1 MKTSRSDTSATAS
14 AGSLSLKVEGLA
26 VSAGD
31 SGLELLKD
39 ISLSVKP
46 GEFVCVLGPS
56 GAGKTTLV
64 RTLLGQLTPSRGEIR
79 FGSLRVSGDSELLNG
94 LIGYVPQKEIVHD
107 ELPVGRALKYAAK
120 LRLPSSLSKQEI
132 TDRIHGIEKDVGISH
147 LHETPVGN
155 LSGGE
160 SKRVSLA
167 VELLSLPRILIVDE
181 ATSSLDP
188 ASDARIMHL
197 LAEYAKKY
205 SITLLCITHHL
216 ENAKLA
222 DRLLILASGHLVWSG
237 GVKEALNHFGVH
249 RLSQIYLLL
258 EDQPVD
264 QWVSLHKA
272 IHSQGADARDPAKD
286 EPLREVTPLQP
297 PVRSGWFRQ
306 FRALLQRG
314 LEVLF
319 RDRRALAFLMGVPLL
334 MVAIAYA
341 AFAKEQFDQKAVLS
355 RPLEPREIQL
365 AGQLWG
371 NTLRALALS
380 DADEDEGI
388 SVPAQIR
395 VFLDKEPDLQQ
406 RLRSQET
413 ALIVK
418 EALAGKIPVVPE
430 KKIINPWPTWK
441 FRFTVLFGMLILGF
455 LAGLTEIVKERPILE
470 RESANGVRTSAYIAS
485 KFVLLGVVLAIQIVP
500 STCLLQGIFRLTTA
514 GASLGALGPFL
525 LVGWLSAMV
534 CAGIGLV
541 ISGLVKSRDQALL
554 TLPLL
559 ILPQLVLC
567 GMLIRLTGGALTTI
581 AKLFVPAFWA
591 FRGSIDYVTLNSP
604 FPLYEIGEH
613 FTTRQAIGA
622 LSLQLVGITL
632 IAYLVLVLS
641 LHRHFFRKAE

>member
-1 MKTSRSDTSATAS
+1 MKTSHSDTSATAS

-26 VSAGD
+26 VSVGD
-31 SGLELLKD
+31 SGHELLKD

-120 LRLPSSLSKQEI
+120 LRLSPSLSKQEI
-132 TDRIHGIEKDVGISH
+132 TDRIHGIQKDVGISH
-147 LHETPVGN
+147 LHKTPVGN

-272 IHSQGADARDPAKD
+272 FQLQKGDAKD
-286 EPLREVTPLQP
+286 ESAIEDKPHQAAMRP
-297 PVRSGWFRQ
+297 GWFRQ

-319 RDRRALAFLMGVPLL
+319 RDSRSLAFLIGVPLL

-341 AFAKEQFDQKAVLS
+341 AFAKEQFDQKAFLS

-395 VFLDKEPDLQQ
+395 VFLDKEPDMQQ
-406 RLRSQET
+406 RLRSPET

-430 KKIINPWPTWK
+430 KEIINPWPTWK

-470 RESANGVRTSAYIAS
+470 RESANGIRTSAYIAS
-485 KFVLLGVVLAIQIVP
+485 KFVLLGVVLVIQIVP
-500 STCLLQGIFRLTTA
+500 STCLLQGIFQLTTA

-541 ISGLVKSRDQALL
+541 ISGLVKTREQALL

-567 GMLIRLTGGALTTI
+567 GMLIRLTGGPLTTI
-581 AKLFVPAFWA
+581 AKLFIPAFWA
-591 FRGSIDYVTLNSP
+591 FRGSIDYITLHFP
-604 FPLYEIGEH
+604 FPLYDIGEH

-622 LSLQLVGITL
+622 LSLELAGVML
-632 IAYLVLVLS
+632 LAYLVLVWS
-641 LHRHFFRKAE
+641 LHRHFLRKGD

>member
-1 MKTSRSDTSATAS
+1 MTIPAPSTSSQSA

-31 SGLELLKD
+31 SGPELLKD

-120 LRLPSSLSKQEI
+120 LRLPSSFSKQEI

-264 QWVSLHKA
+264 QWVSLHKVF
-272 IHSQGADARDPAKD
+272 QLQEGEAKD
-286 EPLREVTPLQP
+286 ESPLEDKPHQAAMRP
-297 PVRSGWFRQ
+297 GWFRQ

-319 RDRRALAFLMGVPLL
+319 RDRRSLAFLMGVPLL

-341 AFAKEQFDQKAVLS
+341 AFAKEQFDQKAFLT

-380 DADEDEGI
+380 DADGDEGI

-395 VFLDKEPDLQQ
+395 VFLDKEPDMEK
-406 RLRSQET
+406 RLRSPET

-418 EALAGKIPVVPE
+418 EALAGMIPVVPE
-430 KKIINPWPTWK
+430 KEIINPWPTWK

-514 GASLGALGPFL
+514 GASLGSLGPFL

-541 ISGLVKSRDQALL
+541 ISGLVKTRDQALL
-554 TLPLL
+554 ALPLL

-613 FTTRQAIGA
+613 FTTKQAITA
-622 LSLQLVGITL
+622 LSFQLAGVIML
-632 IAYLVLVLS
+632 AYLVLAWS
-641 LHRHFFRKAE
+641 LHRHFLRKGD

>member
-1 MKTSRSDTSATAS
+1 MTSTPSAAAS
-14 AGSLSLKVEGLA
+14 SLPGNLSLKVEGLA

-31 SGLELLKD
+31 SGPELLKD

-64 RTLLGQLTPSRGEIR
+64 RTLLGQLTPSKGEIR

-107 ELPVGRALKYAAK
+107 ELPVGRALQYAAK
-120 LRLPSSLSKQEI
+120 LRLPPSLNRKEI
-132 TDRIHGIEKDVGISH
+132 AERIRAIEKDVGIDH
-147 LHETPVGN
+147 RHDTPVGN

-167 VELLSLPRILIVDE
+167 VELLSFPRILIVDE

-237 GVKEALNHFGVH
+237 GVKEALDHFGVH

-258 EDQPVD
+258 EDLPVE
-264 QWVSLHKA
+264 QWVSLHKVFQLQEGEA
-272 IHSQGADARDPAKD
+272 GNAEKD
-286 EPLREVTPLQP
+286 ESQIEDKPIQAALRP
-297 PVRSGWFRQ
+297 GWFRQ
-306 FRALLQRG
+306 FSALLQRG

-319 RDRRALAFLMGVPLL
+319 RDKRSLAFLIGVPLV
-334 MVAIAYA
+334 MVAFAYMG
-341 AFAKEQFDQKAVLS
+341 FAKERFGQKAILS

-371 NTLRALALS
+371 HTLRALALS
-380 DADEDEGI
+380 ETDQYDGI

-395 VFLDKEPDLQQ
+395 VFLDKEQGLQQ
-406 RLRSQET
+406 RLRSPET
-413 ALIVK
+413 AQLVK
-418 EALAGKIPVVPE
+418 KALAGRIPVVPE
-430 KKIINPWPTWK
+430 REITNPMSTWK
-441 FRFTVLFGMLILGF
+441 FRFTVMFGILILGF
-455 LAGLTEIVKERPILE
+455 LAGLTEIVKERPIVE

-485 KFVLLGVVLAIQIVP
+485 KIVLLGVVLAMQIVP
-500 STCLLQGIFRLTTA
+500 SVCLLQGVFGLTVS
-514 GASLGALGPFL
+514 ASPLGALAPFL
-525 LVGWLSAMV
+525 LVSWLAAMV
-534 CAGIGLV
+534 CAGVGLT
-541 ISGLVKSRDQALL
+541 ISGLVKTREQALL
-554 TLPLL
+554 TLPVL
-559 ILPQLVLC
+559 ILPQLLF
-567 GMLIRLTGGALTTI
+567 GGLLIRLTGGALTTI
-581 AKLFVPAFWA
+581 AKVFVPAFWA
-591 FRGSIDYVTLNSP
+591 FRGSIDYITLTSP
-604 FPLYEIGEH
+604 FPLYDMGEH

-622 LSLQLVGITL
+622 LSLQLVGIM
-632 IAYLVLVLS
+632 IVAYLMLALS
-641 LHRHFFRKAE
+641 LHRHSSRKGK

>member
-1 MKTSRSDTSATAS
+1 MTSTSPDAS
-14 AGSLSLKVEGLA
+14 PPHLLGNLSLKVEGLA

-31 SGLELLKD
+31 SGPELLKD

-64 RTLLGQLTPSRGEIR
+64 RALLGQLTPSKGEIR

-107 ELPVGRALKYAAK
+107 ELPVGRALHYAAK
-120 LRLPSSLSKQEI
+120 LRLPPSMSRQEI
-132 TDRIHGIEKDVGISH
+132 VERIRAIEKDVGIDH
-147 LHETPVGN
+147 RHDTPVGN

-167 VELLSLPRILIVDE
+167 VELLSFPRILIVDE

-237 GVKEALNHFGVH
+237 GVKEALDHFGVH

-258 EDQPVD
+258 EDLPVE
-264 QWVSLHKA
+264 QWVGPHKVFQLHEA
-272 IHSQGADARDPAKD
+272 EATDVSKD
-286 EPLREVTPLQP
+286 ESDHETKPIQAAIRP
-297 PVRSGWFRQ
+297 GWVRQ
-306 FRALLQRG
+306 FSALLQRG

-319 RDRRALAFLMGVPLL
+319 RDRRSLVFLIGIPLV
-334 MVAIAYA
+334 MVAFAYVG
-341 AFAKEQFDQKAVLS
+341 FAKERFDQKAILS

-371 NTLRALALS
+371 HTLRALALS
-380 DADEDEGI
+380 NADEDEGI

-395 VFLDKEPDLQQ
+395 VFLDKEQGLQE
-406 RLRSQET
+406 RLRSPET
-413 ALIVK
+413 ALLVK
-418 EALAGKIPVVPE
+418 KALAGKIPVVPE
-430 KKIINPWPTWK
+430 KEITNPWPTWK
-441 FRFTVLFGMLILGF
+441 FRFTVMFGILILGF
-455 LAGLTEIVKERPILE
+455 LAGLTEIVKERPIVQ

-485 KFVLLGVVLAIQIVP
+485 KIVLLGAVLAMQIVP
-500 STCLLQGIFRLTTA
+500 SVCLLQGVFGLTVS
-514 GASLGALGPFL
+514 ASPLGALAHFL
-525 LVGWLSAMV
+525 LVSWLAAMV
-534 CAGIGLV
+534 CAGFGLT
-541 ISGLVKSRDQALL
+541 ISGLVKTREQALL
-554 TLPLL
+554 TLPVL
-559 ILPQLVLC
+559 ILPQLLLG
-567 GMLIRLTGGALTTI
+567 GMLERLTGGALTTI
-581 AKLFVPAFWA
+581 AELFVPAFWG
-591 FRGSIDYVTLNSP
+591 FRGTIDYITLKTP
-604 FPLYEIGEH
+604 FPLYDIGEH

-622 LSLQLVGITL
+622 LSLQLVAVML
-632 IAYLVLVLS
+632 IAYLVLLLS
-641 LHRHFFRKAE
+641 LHRHFRK

>member
-1 MKTSRSDTSATAS
+1 MTSTSPDAS
-14 AGSLSLKVEGLA
+14 APALPGNLSLKVEGLA
-26 VSAGD
+26 VSAGN
-31 SGLELLKD
+31 SGPELLKD

-64 RTLLGQLTPSRGEIR
+64 RALLGQLTPSKGEIR

-120 LRLPSSLSKQEI
+120 LRLPPSMSRQEI
-132 TDRIHGIEKDVGISH
+132 VERIRAIEKDVGIDH
-147 LHETPVGN
+147 RHDTPVGN

-167 VELLSLPRILIVDE
+167 VELLSFPRILIVDE

-237 GVKEALNHFGVH
+237 GVKEALDHFGVH

-258 EDQPVD
+258 EDLPVE
-264 QWVSLHKA
+264 QWVGLHKVFQLQA
-272 IHSQGADARDPAKD
+272 AEATDASKD
-286 EPLREVTPLQP
+286 ESDHEAKPIQAAMRP
-297 PVRSGWFRQ
+297 GWLRQ
-306 FRALLQRG
+306 FSALLQRG

-319 RDRRALAFLMGVPLL
+319 RDRRSLAFLIGVPLV
-334 MVAIAYA
+334 MVAFAYVG
-341 AFAKEQFDQKAVLS
+341 FAKEHFDQKSILS
-355 RPLEPREIQL
+355 RPLEQREIQL

-371 NTLRALALS
+371 HTLRALALS
-380 DADEDEGI
+380 DADEDEGM

-395 VFLDKEPDLQQ
+395 VFLDKEQGLQE
-406 RLRSQET
+406 RLRSPET
-413 ALIVK
+413 ALLVK
-418 EALAGKIPVVPE
+418 KALAGKIPVVPE
-430 KKIINPWPTWK
+430 KEITNPWPTWK
-441 FRFTVLFGMLILGF
+441 FRFTVMFGILILGF
-455 LAGLTEIVKERPILE
+455 LAGLTEIVKERPIVE

-485 KFVLLGVVLAIQIVP
+485 KIILLGVVLAMQIVP
-500 STCLLQGIFRLTTA
+500 SVCLLQGVFGLTVS
-514 GASLGALGPFL
+514 ASPLGALAPFL
-525 LVGWLSAMV
+525 LVSWLAAMV
-534 CAGIGLV
+534 CAGMGLT
-541 ISGLVKSRDQALL
+541 ISGLVKTREQALL
-554 TLPLL
+554 TLPVL
-559 ILPQLVLC
+559 ILPQLLLG
-567 GMLIRLTGGALTTI
+567 GMLIRLTGGALTTV
-581 AKLFVPAFWA
+581 AKVFVPAFWA
-591 FRGSIDYVTLNSP
+591 FRGTIDYVTLKTP
-604 FPLYEIGEH
+604 FPLYDIGEH

-622 LSLQLVGITL
+622 LSLQLLGIML
-632 IAYLVLVLS
+632 ISYLVLLFG
-641 LHRHFFRKAE
+641 LHRHFKK

>member
-1 MKTSRSDTSATAS
+1 MTSTPSAAAS
-14 AGSLSLKVEGLA
+14 SLPGNLSLKVEGLA

-31 SGLELLKD
+31 SGPELLKD

-64 RTLLGQLTPSRGEIR
+64 RTLLGQLTPSKGEIR

-107 ELPVGRALKYAAK
+107 ELPVGRALQYAAK
-120 LRLPSSLSKQEI
+120 LRLPPSLNRKEI
-132 TDRIHGIEKDVGISH
+132 VERIRAIEKDVGIDH
-147 LHETPVGN
+147 RHDTPVGN

-167 VELLSLPRILIVDE
+167 VELLSFPRILIVDE

-237 GVKEALNHFGVH
+237 GVKEALDHFGVH

-258 EDQPVD
+258 EDLPVE
-264 QWVSLHKA
+264 QWVSLHKVFQLQEGEA
-272 IHSQGADARDPAKD
+272 GNAEKD
-286 EPLREVTPLQP
+286 ESQIEDKPIQAALRP
-297 PVRSGWFRQ
+297 GWFRQ
-306 FRALLQRG
+306 FSALLQRG

-319 RDRRALAFLMGVPLL
+319 RDKRSLAFLIGVPLV
-334 MVAIAYA
+334 MVAFAYMG
-341 AFAKEQFDQKAVLS
+341 FAKERFGQKAILS

-371 NTLRALALS
+371 HTLRALALS
-380 DADEDEGI
+380 DTDQYDGI

-395 VFLDKEPDLQQ
+395 VFLDKEQGLQQ
-406 RLRSQET
+406 RLRSPET
-413 ALIVK
+413 AQLVK
-418 EALAGKIPVVPE
+418 KALAGRIPVVPE
-430 KKIINPWPTWK
+430 REITNPMSTWK
-441 FRFTVLFGMLILGF
+441 FRFTVMFGILILGF
-455 LAGLTEIVKERPILE
+455 LAGLTEIVKERPIVE

-485 KFVLLGVVLAIQIVP
+485 KIVLLGVVLAMQIVP
-500 STCLLQGIFRLTTA
+500 SVCLLQGVFGLTVS
-514 GASLGALGPFL
+514 ASPLGALAPFL
-525 LVGWLSAMV
+525 LVSWLAAMV
-534 CAGIGLV
+534 CAGVGLT
-541 ISGLVKSRDQALL
+541 ISGLVKTREQALL
-554 TLPLL
+554 TLPVL
-559 ILPQLVLC
+559 ILPQLLF
-567 GMLIRLTGGALTTI
+567 GGLLIRLTGGALTTI
-581 AKLFVPAFWA
+581 AKVFVPAFWA
-591 FRGSIDYVTLNSP
+591 FRGSIDYITLTSP
-604 FPLYEIGEH
+604 FPLYDMGEH

-622 LSLQLVGITL
+622 LSLQLVGIM
-632 IAYLVLVLS
+632 IVAYLMLALS
-641 LHRHFFRKAE
+641 LHRHSSRKGK

>member
-1 MKTSRSDTSATAS
+1 MTSTSPDAS
-14 AGSLSLKVEGLA
+14 APALPGNLSLKVEGLA
-26 VSAGD
+26 VSAGN
-31 SGLELLKD
+31 SGPELLKD

-64 RTLLGQLTPSRGEIR
+64 RTLLGQLTPSKGEIR

-107 ELPVGRALKYAAK
+107 ELPVGRALHYAAK
-120 LRLPSSLSKQEI
+120 LRLPPSMSRQEI
-132 TDRIHGIEKDVGISH
+132 AERIRAIETDVGIDH
-147 LHETPVGN
+147 RHDTPVGN

-167 VELLSLPRILIVDE
+167 VELLSFPRILIVDE

-237 GVKEALNHFGVH
+237 GVKEALDHFGVH

-258 EDQPVD
+258 EDLPVE
-264 QWVSLHKA
+264 QWVGLHKVFQLHA
-272 IHSQGADARDPAKD
+272 AEATDASKD
-286 EPLREVTPLQP
+286 ESQIEDKPIQAALRP
-297 PVRSGWFRQ
+297 GWFRQ
-306 FRALLQRG
+306 FSALLQRG

-319 RDRRALAFLMGVPLL
+319 RDRRSLAFLIGVPLV
-334 MVAIAYA
+334 MVAFAYVG
-341 AFAKEQFDQKAVLS
+341 FAKEHFDQKSILS
-355 RPLEPREIQL
+355 RPLEQREIQL

-371 NTLRALALS
+371 HTLRALALS

-395 VFLDKEPDLQQ
+395 VFLDKEQGLQE
-406 RLRSQET
+406 RLRSPET
-413 ALIVK
+413 ALLVQK
-418 EALAGKIPVVPE
+418 ALAGKIPVVPE
-430 KKIINPWPTWK
+430 KEITNPWPTWK
-441 FRFTVLFGMLILGF
+441 FRFTVMFGILILGF
-455 LAGLTEIVKERPILE
+455 LAGLTEIVKERPIVE

-485 KFVLLGVVLAIQIVP
+485 KIILLGVVLAMQIVP
-500 STCLLQGIFRLTTA
+500 SVCLLQGVFGLTVS
-514 GASLGALGPFL
+514 ASPLGPLAPFL
-525 LVGWLSAMV
+525 LASWLAAMV
-534 CAGIGLV
+534 CAGMGLT
-541 ISGLVKSRDQALL
+541 ISGLVKTREQALL
-554 TLPLL
+554 TLPVL
-559 ILPQLVLC
+559 ILPQLLLG
-567 GMLIRLTGGALTTI
+567 GMLIRLTGGALTTV
-581 AKLFVPAFWA
+581 AKVFVPAFWA
-591 FRGSIDYVTLNSP
+591 FRGTIDYVTLTTP
-604 FPLYEIGEH
+604 FPLYDIGEH

-622 LSLQLVGITL
+622 LSLQLLGIML
-632 IAYLVLVLS
+632 ISYLVLLFG
-641 LHRHFFRKAE
+641 LHRHFKK